1 MKGNQDD
8 PAQWRVACAV
18 IMAVGLVALISVL
31 PLKNLTGGRFSDF
44 NLLADVVKTVDSLEH
59 ADTIDVLHDNNIDP
73 LLRKAIAESRQSVA
87 ATPDSMSVITAGMES
102 NDSSY
107 ADSRDTVNVIPEA
120 VPSVRNDDGIVAIE
134 DYTATGEGLRNMRE
148 ALLSGRLVR
157 IAVVGDSYIEGDIF
171 TQDLRERLQDR
182 FGGQGVG
189 YVGMHTDFPGF
200 RRSVRQGGSGWDTH
214 RQGEKGTS
222 GSRIGLS
229 QHYFTPVAGA
239 KALSTF
245 KGEKKLRHVDQ
256 WEISRF
262 LFIAPEGAT
271 VTMTDG
277 DGETHTS
284 TYSPSNSIQTME
296 IHKLTGSLTLS
307 TSTPSI
313 IGLGV
318 WLESLSGISVECMS
332 TRGFSGLSLGSLNV
346 GLCRQIDGLLGY
358 DLIILEFGLNAMSA
372 SQTDY
377 SVYSREMVKVI
388 RHLRE
393 CHPSASILLMGV
405 GDRGQKRNGE
415 VHSMATVGNMISA
428 QRDAA
433 RQAGCLFWD
442 IREAQGGYDAV
453 VEWSR
458 KGLIGKDYTHM
469 SHKGGKVLAEEF
481 YNALMLLLQ

>member
-1 MKGNQDD
+1 
-8 PAQWRVACAV
+8 
-18 IMAVGLVALISVL
+18 
-31 PLKNLTGGRFSDF
+31 
-44 NLLADVVKTVDSLEH
+44 
-59 ADTIDVLHDNNIDP
+59 
-73 LLRKAIAESRQSVA
+73 
-87 ATPDSMSVITAGMES
+87 
-102 NDSSY
+102 
-107 ADSRDTVNVIPEA
+107 
-120 VPSVRNDDGIVAIE
+120 
-134 DYTATGEGLRNMRE
+134 
-148 ALLSGRLVR
+148 
-157 IAVVGDSYIEGDIF
+157 
-171 TQDLRERLQDR
+171 
-182 FGGQGVG
+182 
-189 YVGMHTDFPGF
+189 
-200 RRSVRQGGSGWDTH
+200 
-214 RQGEKGTS
+214 
-222 GSRIGLS
+222 
-229 QHYFTPVAGA
+229 
-239 KALSTF
+239 
-245 KGEKKLRHVDQ
+245 
-256 WEISRF
+256 
-262 LFIAPEGAT
+262 
-271 VTMTDG
+271 
-277 DGETHTS
+277 
-284 TYSPSNSIQTME
+284 ME

-346 GLCRQIDGLLGY
+346 GLCRQMDDLLGY

-393 CHPSASILLMGV
+393 CYPSASILLMGV
-405 GDRGQKRNGE
+405 GDRGQKKNGE
-415 VHSMATVGNMISA
+415 VHSMATIGNMISA